1 MAVQNAS
8 DRGNHFNLARL
19 ALACLV
25 IVAHG
30 PEIVHGDRSREP
42 LTMLFGTLSFGELAV
57 DGFFLLSGYLIVG
70 SWTRRPQWGA
80 FLASRARRILPGF
93 VVASLVC
100 AFVVG
105 PLGGGPDYFERFAPT
120 GFLLSVVALAPPAIP
135 PVFEGTHYPVVNGSV
150 WTIVHEVRCYLAV
163 LAFGVLGGFR
173 VRWAWAAATVAFAL
187 LFMAAR
193 FDAWPLPGTSGQHA
207 ARFFVL
213 FGVGGCFRLYG
224 RRLLERDALAVPAAV
239 LLAVAMTMPRWA
251 ELGVALF
258 GGFLIL
264 RVAIAR
270 ATTLAW
276 FNRLP
281 DVSYGVYLYAW
292 PITKLLLWWW
302 PALSAPTA
310 TLLTLAASLAA
321 GVLSWY
327 LVERPFM
334 RERPRAASD
343 PGRAPSGSVLVPA
356 RRRGPVA
363 N

>member
-1 MAVQNAS
+1 MQTAS

-30 PEIVHGDRSREP
+30 PEIVDGDRSREP
-42 LTMLFGTLSFGELAV
+42 LTLLFGTLSLGELAV
-57 DGFFLLSGYLIVG
+57 DGFFLLSGYLIVR
-70 SWTRRPQWGA
+70 SWTGRPQWA
-80 FLASRARRILPGF
+80 TFLESRARRIVPGF
-93 VVASLVC
+93 VVASLAC
-100 AFVVG
+100 ALVVG
-105 PLGGGPDYFERFAPT
+105 PLGGGPDYLERFASMQ
-120 GFLLSVVALAPPAIP
+120 FLLSLVTLAPPAIP
-135 PVFEGTHYPVVNGSV
+135 PVFEGTHYPVVNGSM

-207 ARFFVL
+207 ARFFML
-213 FGVGGCFRLYG
+213 FGVGGCFWLYG
-224 RRLLERDALAVPAAV
+224 RRILERDALVVPAAV
-239 LLAVAMTMPRWA
+239 LLGVAMTMPRWA
-251 ELGVALF
+251 ELGVALC

-264 RVAIAR
+264 RFAVAR

-302 PALSAPTA
+302 PTLSAPTV

-321 GVLSWY
+321 GALSWH

-334 RERPRAASD
+334 HGRPRAAPA
-343 PGRAPSGSVLVPA
+343 PGRSRSESVLAPGRSGGSSA
-356 RRRGPVA
+356 S
-363 N
+363 